1 MVVWLLLN
9 HHHLSIIVYLTINQS
24 NDFIKFK
31 YFKYFKYL
39 PQVRFIPFAVPPLT
53 IHSDGNLS
61 SAVSM
66 GHQQGQDAQ
75 NQAKT
80 QSQTKCL
87 IDGTITHSYSPC
99 SSWQPWDAGPKYRF

>member
-1 MVVWLLLN
+1 MTLLN
-9 HHHLSIIVYLTINQS
+9 S
-24 NDFIKFK
+24 NISNTSNIC
-31 YFKYFKYL
+31 
-39 PQVRFIPFAVPPLT
+39 PN
-53 IHSDGNLS
+53 DGNLS